1 MNSAW
6 SGFIYQKP
14 SAPISATRHLS
25 FGNPKLN
32 PPDDLWCFY
41 RYPGD
46 ETNITGQHNYSMWVV
61 SEHAKLYNIIHETI
75 LQYCAHEGRLSAPE
89 LLSLYSRYLDWMGN
103 LPPAVLESRTP
114 HCLFLQ

>member
-14 SAPISATRHLS
+14 SAPISATRHLN
-25 FGNPKLN
+25 FRNLELN
-32 PPDDLWCFY
+32 RPDDLWCFY

-46 ETNITGQHNYSMWVV
+46 ERNATDQPCYSLWIV
-61 SEHAKLYNIIHETI
+61 SAHARLYDIIHETI

-89 LLSLYSRYLDWMGN
+89 LLNLYTRYLDWKDN
-103 LPPAVLESRTP
+103 LPPAVQELRTP